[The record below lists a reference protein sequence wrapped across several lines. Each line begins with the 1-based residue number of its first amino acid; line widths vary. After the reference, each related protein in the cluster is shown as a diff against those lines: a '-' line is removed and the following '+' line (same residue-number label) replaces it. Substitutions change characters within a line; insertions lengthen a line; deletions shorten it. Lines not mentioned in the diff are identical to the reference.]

1 MPRSLKKGPYI
12 APALQKRVTRA
23 RAAGTTVIEKSWE
36 RSSTILPDMVGLTI
50 GVHNGKDF
58 VKVLIT
64 EEMVG
69 QKLGEFSHPTKFKQ
83 HGGRAAGK

>member
-1 MPRSLKKGPYI
+1 MPRSLKKGPYT
-12 APALQKRVTRA
+12 APALQKRVNRA
-23 RAAGTTVIEKSWE
+23 RSAGVTTIPKSWE

-58 VKVLIT
+58 VMILIT

-69 QKLGEFSHPTKFKQ
+69 HKLGEFVRTTKFKK
-83 HGGRAAGK
+83 HGGKAAK

>member
-12 APALQKRVTRA
+12 SPALLKRVA
-23 RAAGTTVIEKSWE
+23 RAKANGTTTIPKSWE

-58 VKVLIT
+58 IMVLIT

-69 QKLGEFSHPTKFKQ
+69 QKLGEFSYTTKFKQ
-83 HGGRAAGK
+83 HGGKAAK